1 MRYTGIYSAAKPERE
16 SAKHRY
22 KLIECMQV

>member
-1 MRYTGIYSAAKPERE
+1 MRYTGIYSAAKPERD

-22 KLIECMQV
+22 KLIDCMQV